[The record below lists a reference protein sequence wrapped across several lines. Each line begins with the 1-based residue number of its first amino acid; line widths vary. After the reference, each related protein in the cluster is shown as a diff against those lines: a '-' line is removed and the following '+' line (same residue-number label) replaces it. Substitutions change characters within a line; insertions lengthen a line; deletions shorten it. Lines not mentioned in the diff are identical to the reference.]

1 MGIPIQNTHVY
12 SLNFAEDQV
21 LIAQD
26 HDDME
31 FMTRKLKEE
40 CEKLELTKNLEKT
53 KYICIGEG
61 KKSLNLTAGNK
72 LNQAEDLTI

>member
-1 MGIPIQNTHVY
+1 
-12 SLNFAEDQV
+12 
-21 LIAQD
+21 
-26 HDDME
+26 ME